1 MKITVKTFTP
11 VCIRSGETLTP
22 LSDFVIEGQK
32 VAFIDR
38 VKLQSLFRENQPI
51 LRDFTKMALSGKGD
65 VKTFLQEHKLSYQN
79 FTLFSLSLFKSGL
92 EGHSRQLALPV
103 SSAQGGYLPGSSLK
117 GMLRSALLFRYFKDN
132 ASATENIFEE
142 KPYIGGNV
150 FRREACKIDQDA
162 LRFVRISDSSFV
174 SWEQLVVYELKR
186 LTPRGSIPML
196 IVGVPQNVEFSFDL
210 RIDSWFEK
218 APIPEYWKN
227 LFRDGEGTLLEAIRS
242 YTQQV
247 LEKEIQILSTLKI
260 YNRLCNFYRK
270 IHPSLQKQILFRLGF
285 GKTYYFNSVGCL
297 LSEKELRKIFNKER
311 RIRIGVS
318 FPSTR
323 FVISSSG
330 DEQIPLGWIVV
341 AKIG

>member
-1 MKITVKTFTP
+1 MKITVKTLTP

-38 VKLQSLFRENQPI
+38 VKLQNLFRENQPI

-65 VKTFLQEHKLSYQN
+65 IKTFLQNHKLSYGD
-79 FTLFSLSLFKSGL
+79 FTLFSLSLLKSGL
-92 EGHSRQLALPV
+92 EGHSRQLVLPV

-132 ASATENIFEE
+132 PSAIENKEE
-142 KPYIGGNV
+142 PYIGGNV
-150 FRREACKIDQDA
+150 FRREAHRIDQDA
-162 LRFVRISDSSFV
+162 LRFVRVSDSSFV
-174 SWEQLVVYELKR
+174 PWEQFVVYELKR
-186 LTPRGSIPML
+186 LTSRGSIPML
-196 IVGVPQNVEFSFDL
+196 VVGIPQNVEFSFDL
-210 RIDSWFEK
+210 QIDSWFEK

-227 LFRDGEGTLLEAIRS
+227 LFRDGEGALLEAIRS

-260 YNRLCNFYRK
+260 YNRLYDFYRK

-297 LSEKELRKIFNKER
+297 LSEEKLRKIFSR
-311 RIRIGVS
+311 DWRIRIGAS

-323 FVISSSG
+323 FVISSSD

-341 AKIG
+341 AKTG